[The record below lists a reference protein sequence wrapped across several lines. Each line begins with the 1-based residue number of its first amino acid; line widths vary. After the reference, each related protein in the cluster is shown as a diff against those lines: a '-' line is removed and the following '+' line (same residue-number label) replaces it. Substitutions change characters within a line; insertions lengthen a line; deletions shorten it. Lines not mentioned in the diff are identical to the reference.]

1 MLSVLL
7 LIVATQLPCLPVDST
22 AICDC
27 KQGRPTGCAAL
38 DTQKA
43 AEIAQALRVLK
54 AAEDEQVAKEAG
66 ASAEAASEAP
76 EPPACTGQLHHII
89 SKPIFKELDKHPTLM
104 GVYEPR
110 DPRFVTRAVDEK
122 AHCGYQEWHRKVD
135 KEVVKWLKQYR
146 SVTASEFEAYLRSIY
161 NRPDML
167 KRFPLGF

>member
-7 LIVATQLPCLPVDST
+7 LIVATQLPCVAGDST

-38 DTQKA
+38 DTRTA
-43 AEIAQALRVLK
+43 TELAQALRALK
-54 AAEDEQVAKEAG
+54 VAEEEQQAKAAG

-89 SKPIFKELDKHPTLM
+89 SKPIFRELDKHPTLM
-104 GVYEPR
+104 GVYGPR
-110 DPRFVTRAVDEK
+110 DSRFVTRAVDEK

-135 KEVVKWLKQYR
+135 EEVVEWLKQFKYA
-146 SVTASEFEAYLRSIY
+146 TAEQFEAYLRSIY